1 MGKGKFKYDV
11 VKGSSVRA
19 YEELP
24 KYFLADTPEKAEELY
39 KDYYTLLNNLSY
51 SYSISTKID
60 KSDLFGEALIGL
72 ARANRDFDS
81 KRSEN
86 FKTFAIYKIKGALN
100 EYVRKNSGAVI
111 MPAYIKNANR
121 HITSLK
127 GIFEM
132 YNLEFEYLYKAF
144 EIAEIDMSW
153 AKDCPLKDKI
163 LDLFDK
169 VSRAA
174 ERAQISMR
182 ELVSRAEYAP
192 VNIRYDDYAGVDEVL
207 RQEGNRLEAVLTIEK
222 FKEHLTPVE
231 ISICEGIMEDKSYEE
246 IAKQFN
252 RSAPWINYKLSK
264 MKEKLEK
271 QIGR

>member
-11 VKGSSVRA
+11 VKGSSVGA

-24 KYFLADTPEKAEELY
+24 KYFLADTPEEAEELY

-51 SYSISTKID
+51 TYSISTKID

-100 EYVRKNSGAVI
+100 EYVRKNSGAVV
-111 MPAYIKNANR
+111 MPAYVRSANR

-127 GIFEM
+127 DIFEM
-132 YNLEFEYLYKAF
+132 YNLELKHLYKAF
-144 EIAEIDMSW
+144 EIGEIDMSW
-153 AKDCPLKDKI
+153 ANDCPLKDKI
-163 LDLFDK
+163 LDLFNK
-169 VSRAA
+169 VVKAA
-174 ERAQISMR
+174 ERAQITMK

-192 VNIRYDDYAGVDEVL
+192 VNVRYDDYADADEIV
-207 RQEGNRLEAVLTIEK
+207 QQKEHRLEMALTIEK
-222 FKEHLTPVE
+222 FKKHLTPVE
-231 ISICEGIMEDKSYEE
+231 ISICEGIMEDRSYEE

-252 RSAPWINYKLSK
+252 RTAPWINYKLSK
-264 MKEKLEK
+264 MKEKLEE